1 MNKQIAI
8 IYVLIASMILNVFVS
23 NFDALAA
30 NVDNKCTLVTG
41 VFARGSGQK
50 VGQDRNET
58 SRFRSQLLSR
68 IGDESRLAVVWET
81 LTAKA

>member
-30 NVDNKCTLVTG
+30 NVDNTVGADVAVG
-41 VFARGSGQK
+41 VVF
-50 VGQDRNET
+50 
-58 SRFRSQLLSR
+58 FRQ
-68 IGDESRLAVVWET
+68 E
-81 LTAKA
+81 

>member
-30 NVDNKCTLVTG
+30 NIDNKCTLI
-41 VFARGSGQK
+41 SK
-50 VGQDRNET
+50 HD
-58 SRFRSQLLSR
+58 
-68 IGDESRLAVVWET
+68 
-81 LTAKA
+81 

>member
-30 NVDNKCTLVTG
+30 NIDNKCTLVTG
-41 VFARGSGQK
+41 IFARGSGQK
-50 VGQDRNET
+50 VGE
-58 SRFRSQLLSR
+58 SRGEASHFKAQLLSR
-68 IGDESRLAVVWET
+68 IGDE
-81 LTAKA
+81 